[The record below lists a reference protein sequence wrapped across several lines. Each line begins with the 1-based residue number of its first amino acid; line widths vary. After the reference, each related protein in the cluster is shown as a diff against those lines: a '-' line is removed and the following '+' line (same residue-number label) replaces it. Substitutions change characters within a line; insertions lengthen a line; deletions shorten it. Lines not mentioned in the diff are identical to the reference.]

1 MATIYDIEGII
12 FRGFGRLI
20 YATIPLFAV
29 VMMTGTVLSGY
40 KGIGLPPENEL
51 QYSTGFIKAGKIAVS
66 YGTRRPKVPMPVIYL
81 SPSLE
86 SPKAVTY
93 ICSYSGDITLS
104 DDCFH
109 DDIPTEYIH
118 QYAKIGWYQQPDI
131 IFLDNP
137 YRQLVTLEVN
147 GKMVIDYQTTKNKIQ
162 EENRSNY
169 IAFFIVVIL
178 NLVVVY
184 LWFKK

>member
-1 MATIYDIEGII
+1 MMASLT
-12 FRGFGRLI
+12 
-20 YATIPLFAV
+20 
-29 VMMTGTVLSGY
+29 LSNY
-40 KGIGLPPENEL
+40 KGIGFPPENEL
-51 QYSTGFIKAGKIAVS
+51 QYSTGFIKAGKIAVKHS
-66 YGTRRPKVPMPVIYL
+66 SKGLQKAMPVIYL

-93 ICSYSGDITLS
+93 ICSYSGTMHFG
-104 DDCFH
+104 DCFY
-109 DDIPTEYIH
+109 DAIPAEYIH

-162 EENRSNY
+162 EKNRSNY
-169 IAFFIVVIL
+169 IAFFIVIIT
-178 NLVVVY
+178 NLVCIY
-184 LWFKK
+184 LWLKK